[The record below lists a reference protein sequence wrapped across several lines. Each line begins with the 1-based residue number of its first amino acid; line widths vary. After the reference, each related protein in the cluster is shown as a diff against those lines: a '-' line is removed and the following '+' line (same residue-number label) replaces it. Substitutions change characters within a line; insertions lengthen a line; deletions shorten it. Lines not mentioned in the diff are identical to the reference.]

1 MKEELKA
8 REARRKKMRSKGFTL
23 VELMIV
29 IAIIGILAAVAIPQY
44 NAYKNKAKAKDLIGI
59 ARSCAQEI
67 ASQCMIDNSATL
79 NLSKLEACN
88 YDGDD
93 VGKYLTSVTTY
104 KDDGTTKL
112 NTETSFSC
120 NLTANY
126 KIIAKGT
133 VDSTTYQ
140 ASCTLEKDSYNI
152 SCQGVNQS

>member
-1 MKEELKA
+1 MKEELKE

-79 NLSKLEACN
+79 DLSKLEACN
-88 YDGDD
+88 YDNQS
-93 VGKYLTSVTTY
+93 VGKYLTGVTTY

-120 NLTANY
+120 NIGSSGY
-126 KIIAKGT
+126 EIIAKGT

-140 ASCTLEKDSYNI
+140 ASCSLDSTYNI
-152 SCQGVNQS
+152 SCKGVNKS